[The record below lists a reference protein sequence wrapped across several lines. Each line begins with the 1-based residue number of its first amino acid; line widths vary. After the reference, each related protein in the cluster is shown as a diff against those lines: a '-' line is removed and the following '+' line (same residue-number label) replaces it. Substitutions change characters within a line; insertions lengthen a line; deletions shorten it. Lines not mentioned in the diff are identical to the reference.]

1 MDWHMFFVVYFLIS
15 ATLTS
20 LVVYMDRNSGPGSEK
35 FTLVELILV
44 FVFSPIGLAFVI
56 LSHIVNP
63 ASGDA
68 FDIIYTKL
76 SYSEGKDKKQLLEE
90 IRGANESTGGW
101 ERASLSGCLDIM
113 VQRGYARKKIN
124 PLHIDMIEAVKKS
137 RLSVGVPVSDQDIER
152 AYEDMM
158 PDFYV
163 YLKGLPPKKRK
174 LKDKILGWLPG
185 WQPDPTRA

>member
-1 MDWHMFFVVYFLIS
+1 MDWHMFFIGYFMVS
-15 ATLTS
+15 AVLTTIIAHANKNFS
-20 LVVYMDRNSGPGSEK
+20 PGNEGLTWVDLGLL
-35 FTLVELILV
+35 FI
-44 FVFSPIGLAFVI
+44 FSPIFLAI
-56 LSHIVNP
+56 MIITHLVNP

-76 SYSEGKDKKQLLEE
+76 SYSEGKDKGQLLDE
-90 IRGANESTGGW
+90 IRRANESIGGW
-101 ERASLSGCLDIM
+101 EKISLSSNLDVM

-137 RLSVGVPVSDQDIER
+137 RTSIGVPVSDQDIEE
-152 AYEDMM
+152 AYEDVL
-158 PDFYV
+158 PNFYV

-174 LKDKILGWLPG
+174 LKDRILEWLPG